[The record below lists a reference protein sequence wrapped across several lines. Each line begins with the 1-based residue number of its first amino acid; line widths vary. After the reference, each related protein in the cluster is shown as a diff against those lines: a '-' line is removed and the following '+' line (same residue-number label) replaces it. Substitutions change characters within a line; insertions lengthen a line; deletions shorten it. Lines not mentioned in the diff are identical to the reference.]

1 MASFRTAGQLV
12 RQFSSSAVRHKL
24 VYPPIQVYG
33 VEGRYAT
40 ALFSAASKEKKLDA
54 VEKELDSLREL
65 MKKDVRFT
73 EFLLNPSLKRKDKID
88 TLRDAMAKQK
98 FSSLTTNLLATMAEN
113 GRLKKI
119 GSVFTSFDKLM
130 SAVRGEIICTVTTA
144 KPLDAAG
151 EKELRSTLQEFVK
164 KEEKVNLEMRV
175 DPSIIGGMI
184 VSIGDKYVDMSMAT
198 KIKTYT
204 NLIKEAV

>member
-24 VYPPIQVYG
+24 IYPPIQVYG

-54 VEKELDSLREL
+54 VEKELKSLKEL
-65 MKKDVRFT
+65 LKKDARFT
-73 EFLLNPSLKRKDKID
+73 EFLLNPSLKRKEKID
-88 TLRDAMAKQK
+88 TIHDVMAKQK
-98 FSSLTTNLLATMAEN
+98 YSSLTSNLLATMADN

-119 GSVFTSFDKLM
+119 GNVLASFEKLM

-151 EKELRSTLQEFVK
+151 EKELKSTLQDFVK
-164 KEEKVNLEMRV
+164 KDEKINLEMKVNERASSV
-175 DPSIIGGMI
+175 
-184 VSIGDKYVDMSMAT
+184 V
-198 KIKTYT
+198 
-204 NLIKEAV
+204 